1 LIRTLPALIH
11 DEHDPEDVDT
21 DGEDHAPD
29 AWRYGL
35 MTRPKP
41 TLTPLELMDDV
52 YREASIRAEHD
63 AKENESSR
71 PVMDHSIGTDHQ
83 TKCLR
88 QRKTAAE
95 IENAKPLRC
104 GIEMMQI
111 VWLREIALQ
120 LAGIKRPR

>member
-1 LIRTLPALIH
+1 
-11 DEHDPEDVDT
+11 
-21 DGEDHAPD
+21 
-29 AWRYGL
+29 
-35 MTRPKP
+35 
-41 TLTPLELMDDV
+41 
-52 YREASIRAEHD
+52 
-63 AKENESSR
+63 
-71 PVMDHSIGTDHQ
+71 MDHSIGTDHQ

-120 LAGIKRPR
+120 LAALNDRAEADAKVFNEMVAKGNGLSA